1 VGTFRHDMIDSDRA
15 LERAHMVQA
24 QLRGRGV
31 GDLRVLDVM
40 ARVPRERFVPLEFR
54 SRAYGDHALS
64 IGHHQTISQ
73 PYMVALMTEALALT
87 GAEKILEVGTG
98 SGYQCAILAELAREV
113 FTVERIPEL
122 ARSAE
127 ELLVYELGY
136 SNVHVQAGDGTLG
149 WPEAAPFDAI
159 IVTAAAPGAPPALLD
174 QLDEDGGHMIVPV
187 GSQSLQQIEHIR
199 RHGTSF
205 SRETSTPCRF
215 VPLVG
220 LQGWPDEVG

>member
-1 VGTFRHDMIDSDRA
+1 MIDSDRA

-31 GDLRVLDVM
+31 GDPRVLEAM
-40 ARVPRERFVPLEFR
+40 GHVPRERFVPPEFS
-54 SRAYGDHALS
+54 SRAYADHALS

-73 PYMVALMTEALALT
+73 PYMVAVMTEALGLT
-87 GAEKILEVGTG
+87 GTERVLEVGTG
-98 SGYQCAILAELAREV
+98 SGYQCAVLAELAREV
-113 FTVERIPEL
+113 FTIERIPEL

-136 SNVHVQAGDGTLG
+136 ANVHVQAGDGTLG
-149 WPEAAPFDAI
+149 WPEAAPFAAI
-159 IVTAAAPGAPPALLD
+159 IVTAAAPDVPPVLLE
-174 QLDEDGGHMIVPV
+174 QLDADGGRMIVPV

-205 SRETSTPCRF
+205 SHERSTPCRF

-220 LQGWPDEVG
+220 LHGWPDEEG

>member
-1 VGTFRHDMIDSDRA
+1 MIDSHRA

-24 QLRGRGV
+24 QLRRRGV
-31 GDLRVLDVM
+31 EDSRVLDVM
-40 ARVPRERFVPLEFR
+40 GRVPRERFVPPEFS
-54 SRAYGDHALS
+54 SRAYADHALS

-73 PYMVALMTEALALT
+73 PYMVAVMTAALGLN
-87 GAEKILEVGTG
+87 GWEKVLEVGTG

-113 FTVERIPEL
+113 FTIERIPEL

-136 SNVHVQAGDGTLG
+136 SNVHVHAGDGTLG

-174 QLDEDGGHMIVPV
+174 QMDADGGHMIVPV

-199 RHGTSF
+199 RQGTAF
-205 SRETSTPCRF
+205 SREKSTPCRF

-220 LQGWPDEVG
+220 LQGWPDDDA